1 MSGSVFVIHVLLPIN
16 HSICNKGVSFIL
28 HYAYNLEEKDYEITD
43 RINIYYDGSEN
54 FIDIVKQFKDY
65 IMKETLAKEI
75 TIKNNLT
82 TVYDLNGESVKFDI
96 KKA

>member
-1 MSGSVFVIHVLLPIN
+1 MDIKRDTILINEGIAREFGSKIQ
-16 HSICNKGVSFIL
+16 
-28 HYAYNLEEKDYEITD
+28 NLRKEKDYEITD

-54 FIDIVKQFKDY
+54 FVDIVKQFKDY
-65 IMKETLAKEI
+65 IMKETLAIEI

-96 KKA
+96 EKA

>member
-1 MSGSVFVIHVLLPIN
+1 
-16 HSICNKGVSFIL
+16 
-28 HYAYNLEEKDYEITD
+28 
-43 RINIYYDGSEN
+43 
-54 FIDIVKQFKDY
+54 
-65 IMKETLAKEI
+65 MKETLAKEI